1 MSFENWWNTKA
12 ACYFARLKETK
23 ADDAERLASLER
35 ACNKFAGLAYQAGCE
50 HQDTQPRWRPID
62 TIPLG
67 VKVLV
72 YGKDYGVSQAV
83 IYFYPENGKFNGLTH
98 WAPLPEPPKR

>member
-1 MSFENWWNTKA
+1 MTFDKWLCNYSESKDRNLYGEELETAKSAWEA
-12 ACYFARLKETK
+12 AWE
-23 ADDAERLASLER
+23 DA
-35 ACNKFAGLAYQAGCE
+35 
-50 HQDTQPRWRPID
+50 QPKWQPID

-83 IYFYPENGKFNGLTH
+83 IYFYPETSKFNGLTH
-98 WAPLPEPPKR
+98 WQPLPPPPKVQ

>member
-1 MSFENWWNTKA
+1 MTFEEWFEQEKQRFSTNTHGEFSYTSEDEVEFRRVWEA
-12 ACYFARLKETK
+12 A
-23 ADDAERLASLER
+23 
-35 ACNKFAGLAYQAGCE
+35 
-50 HQDTQPRWRPID
+50 QPKWLPID

-83 IYFYPENGKFNGLTH
+83 IYFYPETSEFNGLTH
-98 WAPLPEPPKR
+98 WQPLPTPPLEQ